1 MFRSHGWC
9 DTGNNVHVREIE
21 RKAQR
26 LKELIKRRKVL
37 WVTRPGEEAREERTL
52 FARKDGLDTHEKR
65 KTRKE
70 GQRILESID
79 PHSSQFTTVQS
90 EL

>member
-1 MFRSHGWC
+1 
-9 DTGNNVHVREIE
+9 VREIE
-21 RKAQR
+21 RKDQR

-37 WVTRPGEEAREERTL
+37 WVTSPGEEAREERTP
-52 FARKDGLDTHEKR
+52 FARKDGLDTHEKGT
-65 KTRKE
+65 TRKE
-70 GQRILESID
+70 GQRMVESID